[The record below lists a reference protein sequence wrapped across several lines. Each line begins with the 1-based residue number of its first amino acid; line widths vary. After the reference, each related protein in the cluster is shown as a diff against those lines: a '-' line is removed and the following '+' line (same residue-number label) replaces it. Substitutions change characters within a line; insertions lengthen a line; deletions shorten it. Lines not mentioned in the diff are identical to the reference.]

1 MIKKKAKLISKI
13 INDLGEVEE
22 NIYQGYMIE
31 KDQYIFILNESEKQI
46 SRMSIESV
54 GGKIIIIQT
63 IGETFIKIQL
73 GNEDKYF
80 LNYGN
85 LSIELELK
93 KTNIEFN
100 ELTKHLEFDLL
111 DNGKITS
118 HHLIKIV
125 MEELW

>member
-46 SRMSIESV
+46 SRMSIESE
-54 GGKIIIIQT
+54 GEKIIIIQT

-85 LSIELELK
+85 LSLELELK

-125 MEELW
+125 MEEL

>member
-46 SRMSIESV
+46 SRMSIESE

-85 LSIELELK
+85 LSLELELK

-125 MEELW
+125 MEEL

>member
-63 IGETFIKIQL
+63 IGETFTKIQL

-80 LNYGN
+80 LNYSN
-85 LSIELELK
+85 LSLELELK

-125 MEELW
+125 MEEL

>member
-31 KDQYIFILNESEKQI
+31 KDQYIFILNEREKQI
-46 SRMSIESV
+46 SRMSIESE

-85 LSIELELK
+85 LSLELELK

-125 MEELW
+125 MEEL

>member
-31 KDQYIFILNESEKQI
+31 KDQYIFILNESEKLI
-46 SRMSIESV
+46 SRMSIESK

-63 IGETFIKIQL
+63 IGETFTKIQL

-85 LSIELELK
+85 LSLELELK

-125 MEELW
+125 MEEL

>member
-63 IGETFIKIQL
+63 IGGTFIKIQL

-85 LSIELELK
+85 LSLELELK

-125 MEELW
+125 MEEL

>member
-125 MEELW
+125 MEEL

>member
-13 INDLGEVEE
+13 INDLGKVEE

-31 KDQYIFILNESEKQI
+31 KNQYIFILNESEKQI

-63 IGETFIKIQL
+63 IGETFTKIQL

-85 LSIELELK
+85 LSLELELK

-125 MEELW
+125 MEEL

>member
-63 IGETFIKIQL
+63 IGETFTKIQL

-85 LSIELELK
+85 LSLELELK
-93 KTNIEFN
+93 KTNIEIN
-100 ELTKHLEFDLL
+100 ELTKHLEFYLL

-118 HHLIKIV
+118 HNLIKIV
-125 MEELW
+125 MEEL

>member
-85 LSIELELK
+85 LSLELELK

-125 MEELW
+125 MEEL

>member
-63 IGETFIKIQL
+63 IGETFTKIQL

-85 LSIELELK
+85 LSLELELK

-125 MEELW
+125 MEEL

>member
-54 GGKIIIIQT
+54 GEKIIIIQT
-63 IGETFIKIQL
+63 IGETFTKIQL

-85 LSIELELK
+85 LSLELELK

-125 MEELW
+125 MEEL